1 MPVDKRK
8 AELRSML
15 AGKTI
20 EELEELLALDF
31 TEQEDAEPNMDY
43 ITTILEVIEER
54 EGNREKIQAE
64 TEAAWI
70 EFQEYYK
77 LRKQEEALDAGKT
90 KGSNLEHHCKTEYG
104 QRPRKYTR
112 VLRHCVIAAAVVVLL
127 CGTAFGWNIF
137 QTIADWTSET
147 FYFLTGHSQGES
159 AEHDVYENLRRAIA
173 PKIDIYAVPTWAP
186 EGTVE
191 NGELNVIERKDR
203 SVIQTVFLAGEREF
217 TVRIIIHD
225 DIPEDYT
232 DVYQKGTEVEQEYQV
247 GGITHYIMGNYD
259 NLSAMWTNG
268 NVEGHIQG
276 NLTLDEM
283 QRMIDSIYEE

>member
-15 AGKTI
+15 AGKTV

-31 TEQEDAEPNMDY
+31 TEQEDAEPDVDY

-54 EGNREKIQAE
+54 EGNREKNQAE

-90 KGSNLEHHCKTEYG
+90 KGSNLDHQCKTEYG

-112 VLRHCVIAAAVVVLL
+112 VLLRCIIAAAVVVLL

-137 QTIADWTSET
+137 QAIADWTAET
-147 FYFLTGHSQGES
+147 FYFLTEQENGRTPER
-159 AEHDVYENLRRAIA
+159 DVYAHLRKAVFDET
-173 PKIDIYAVPTWAP
+173 DITAVPTWAP
-186 EGTVE
+186 DGTDE
-191 NGELNVIERKDR
+191 NGQLNAVEREDR
-203 SVIQTVFLAGEREF
+203 SVIQMFYLTGER
-217 TVRIIIHD
+217 
-225 DIPEDYT
+225 
-232 DVYQKGTEVEQEYQV
+232 
-247 GGITHYIMGNYD
+247 
-259 NLSAMWTNG
+259 
-268 NVEGHIQG
+268 
-276 NLTLDEM
+276 
-283 QRMIDSIYEE
+283 